1 MSGFGAD
8 RSCHDPRRWL
18 IVNAVGRGV
27 SRRQALRA
35 GLALGL
41 AVPLSGSL
49 VGGCTGFN
57 TSGSEAGALTF
68 LSTQFN
74 PIEEAERFRRI
85 LRQATSRPVNYV
97 TASDPSQ
104 FQSTIRAQVGSG
116 QVRVSLLGGLHG
128 ELAPLANGLLEDLSA
143 LMAELSDRHY
153 SADFRELAKAGTD
166 RTWYIPW
173 AQATYLVAVHK
184 PALAYLPRGADPN
197 KLTYQQFLDWAV
209 AARQVTGQPQF
220 GLPAGN
226 RGLLYRFLQGYL
238 YPSFTGG
245 QVTSFR
251 GAPAVDM
258 WRFLKNLWANCTPAS
273 ANFAAMQEPLLAGQV
288 QVAWD
293 HVARLVQAPA
303 PHPAEWLM
311 VPAPAGPKGRGYMPV
326 LTGLAIPKG
335 APDVEGAK
343 AVIRALCTSQTQNE
357 LLRQNSFFPTVAG
370 PLPTDLP
377 PAIRLEAD
385 AVSAQQHAPDALIA
399 LPPVGLGKQDGE
411 MSKVFRDAFTS
422 IVLQGADI
430 RATLDQ
436 QARVM
441 QSLLDS
447 VAAPC
452 WAPDPSQPGQTCRV
466 A

>member
-1 MSGFGAD
+1 VNGVGQGVT
-8 RSCHDPRRWL
+8 RRR
-18 IVNAVGRGV
+18 V
-27 SRRQALRA
+27 LRL

-41 AVPLSGSL
+41 AAPLAGA
-49 VGGCTGFN
+49 CTGFN
-57 TSGSEAGALTF
+57 TSGSGAGALTF

-85 LRQATSRPVNYV
+85 LRSATNRPVNYV
-97 TASDPSQ
+97 TATDPSQ
-104 FQSTIRAQVGSG
+104 LQSTIRAQVSSG
-116 QVRVSLLGGLHG
+116 QVRISLLGGLHG
-128 ELAPLANGLLEDLSA
+128 ELAPLADGLLEDLSGLA
-143 LMAELSDRHY
+143 TELADRNY
-153 SADFRELAKAGTD
+153 PADFRELAKAGTD

-173 AQATYLVAVHK
+173 AQATYLVAIHK
-184 PALAYLPRGADPN
+184 PALEYLPPGADPA
-197 KLTYQQFLDWAV
+197 KLTYPRFLDWAV
-209 AARQVTGQPQF
+209 AARRATGQPQF

-251 GAPAVDM
+251 GAEAVDM
-258 WRFLKNLWANCTPAS
+258 WRYLKDLWANCTPAS

-303 PHPAEWLM
+303 PRPSEWLM

-343 AVIRALCTSQTQNE
+343 AVIRALSTSQVQNE

-370 PLPTDLP
+370 PLPADLP
-377 PAIRLEAD
+377 PAVRLEAD
-385 AVSAQQHAPDALIA
+385 AVVAQQNAPDALIS
-399 LPPVGLGKQDGE
+399 LPPVGLGQKDGE
-411 MSKVFRDAFTS
+411 MSKVFRDTFTA

-430 RATLDQ
+430 RSTLDQ

-441 QSLLDS
+441 QSLLDAVS
-447 VAAPC
+447 APC
-452 WAPDPSQPGQTCRV
+452 WAPDPSRPGQTCRV

>member
-1 MSGFGAD
+1 MNRVGHGVA
-8 RSCHDPRRWL
+8 RRR
-18 IVNAVGRGV
+18 V
-27 SRRQALRA
+27 LRL

-41 AVPLSGSL
+41 AAPLTGA
-49 VGGCTGFN
+49 CTGFN
-57 TSGSEAGALTF
+57 TSGSGAGALTF

-74 PIEEAERFRRI
+74 PVEEAERFRRI
-85 LRQATSRPVNYV
+85 LRSATNRPVNYV

-104 FQSTIRAQVGSG
+104 LQSTIRAQVSSG
-116 QVRVSLLGGLHG
+116 QVRISLLGGLHG
-128 ELAPLANGLLEDLSA
+128 ELAPLADGLLEDLSGLA
-143 LMAELSDRHY
+143 TELADRNY

-173 AQATYLVAVHK
+173 AQATYLVAIHK
-184 PALAYLPRGADPN
+184 PALEYLPPGADPA
-197 KLTYQQFLDWAV
+197 KLTYPQFLDWAV
-209 AARQVTGQPQF
+209 AARRATGQPQF

-251 GAPAVDM
+251 AAEAVDM
-258 WRFLKNLWANCTPAS
+258 WRYLTDLWANCTPAS

-303 PHPAEWLM
+303 PRPSEWLM

-343 AVIRALCTSQTQNE
+343 AVIRALSTSQAQNE
-357 LLRQNSFFPTVAG
+357 LLRQNSFFPTVIG

-377 PAIRLEAD
+377 PAVRLEAD
-385 AVSAQQHAPDALIA
+385 AVVAQQNAPDALVS
-399 LPPVGLGKQDGE
+399 LPPVGLGQKDGE
-411 MSKVFRDAFTS
+411 MSKVFRDTFTS

-430 RATLDQ
+430 RSTLDQ

-441 QSLLDS
+441 QSLLDAVS
-447 VAAPC
+447 APC
-452 WAPDPSQPGQTCRV
+452 WAPDPSRPGQTCRV

>member
-1 MSGFGAD
+1 VNRVGHGVT
-8 RSCHDPRRWL
+8 RRR
-18 IVNAVGRGV
+18 V
-27 SRRQALRA
+27 LRL

-41 AVPLSGSL
+41 AAPLAGA
-49 VGGCTGFN
+49 CTGFN
-57 TSGSEAGALTF
+57 TSGSGAGALTF

-74 PIEEAERFRRI
+74 PVEEAERFRRI
-85 LRQATSRPVNYV
+85 LRSATNRPVNYV

-104 FQSTIRAQVGSG
+104 LQSTIRAQVSSG
-116 QVRVSLLGGLHG
+116 QVRISLLGGLHG
-128 ELAPLANGLLEDLSA
+128 ELAPLADGLLEDLSGLA
-143 LMAELSDRHY
+143 TELADRNY

-173 AQATYLVAVHK
+173 AQATYLVAIHK
-184 PALAYLPRGADPN
+184 PALEYLPPGADPA
-197 KLTYQQFLDWAV
+197 KLTYPQFLDWAV
-209 AARQVTGQPQF
+209 AARRATGQPQF

-251 GAPAVDM
+251 GAEAVDM
-258 WRFLKNLWANCTPAS
+258 WRYLKDLWANCTPAS

-293 HVARLVQAPA
+293 HVARLVQAPG
-303 PHPAEWLM
+303 PRPSEWLM

-343 AVIRALCTSQTQNE
+343 AVIRALSTSQAQNE

-370 PLPTDLP
+370 PLPADLP
-377 PAIRLEAD
+377 PAVRLEAD
-385 AVSAQQHAPDALIA
+385 AVVAQQNAPDALVS
-399 LPPVGLGKQDGE
+399 LPPVGLGQKDGE
-411 MSKVFRDAFTS
+411 MSKVFRDTFTS
-422 IVLQGADI
+422 IVLQGGDI
-430 RATLDQ
+430 RSTLDQ

-441 QSLLDS
+441 QSLLDAAS
-447 VAAPC
+447 APC
-452 WAPDPSQPGQTCRV
+452 WAPDPSRPGQTCRV

>member
-1 MSGFGAD
+1 MNGVGQGVT
-8 RSCHDPRRWL
+8 RRR
-18 IVNAVGRGV
+18 V
-27 SRRQALRA
+27 LRL

-41 AVPLSGSL
+41 AAPLAGA
-49 VGGCTGFN
+49 CTGFN
-57 TSGSEAGALTF
+57 TSGSGAGALTF

-85 LRQATSRPVNYV
+85 LRSATNRPVNYV
-97 TASDPSQ
+97 TATDPSQ
-104 FQSTIRAQVGSG
+104 LQSTIRAQVSSG
-116 QVRVSLLGGLHG
+116 QVRISLLGGLHG
-128 ELAPLANGLLEDLSA
+128 ELAPLADGLLEDLSGLA
-143 LMAELSDRHY
+143 TELADRNY
-153 SADFRELAKAGTD
+153 PADFRELAKAGTD

-173 AQATYLVAVHK
+173 AQATYLMAIHK
-184 PALAYLPRGADPN
+184 PALEYLPPGADPA
-197 KLTYQQFLDWAV
+197 KLTYPRFLDWAV
-209 AARQVTGQPQF
+209 AARRATGQPQF

-251 GAPAVDM
+251 GAEAVDM
-258 WRFLKNLWANCTPAS
+258 WRYLKDLWANCTPAS

-303 PHPAEWLM
+303 PRPSEWLM

-343 AVIRALCTSQTQNE
+343 AVIRALSTSQVQNE

-370 PLPTDLP
+370 PLPADLP
-377 PAIRLEAD
+377 PAVRLEAD
-385 AVSAQQHAPDALIA
+385 AVVAQQNAPDALIS
-399 LPPVGLGKQDGE
+399 LPPVGLGQKDGE
-411 MSKVFRDAFTS
+411 MSKVFRDTFTA

-430 RATLDQ
+430 RSTLDQ

-441 QSLLDS
+441 QSLLDAVS
-447 VAAPC
+447 APC
-452 WAPDPSQPGQTCRV
+452 WAPDPSRPGQTCRV

>member
-1 MSGFGAD
+1 VNGVGQGVT
-8 RSCHDPRRWL
+8 RRR
-18 IVNAVGRGV
+18 V
-27 SRRQALRA
+27 LRL

-41 AVPLSGSL
+41 AAPLAGA
-49 VGGCTGFN
+49 CTGFN
-57 TSGSEAGALTF
+57 TSGSGAGALTF

-85 LRQATSRPVNYV
+85 LRSATNRPVNYV
-97 TASDPSQ
+97 TATDPSQ
-104 FQSTIRAQVGSG
+104 LQSTIRAQVSSG
-116 QVRVSLLGGLHG
+116 QVRISLLGGLHG
-128 ELAPLANGLLEDLSA
+128 ELAPLADGLLEDLSGLA
-143 LMAELSDRHY
+143 TELADRNY
-153 SADFRELAKAGTD
+153 PADFRELAKAGTD

-173 AQATYLVAVHK
+173 AQATYLVVIHK
-184 PALAYLPRGADPN
+184 PALEYLPPGADPA
-197 KLTYQQFLDWAV
+197 KLTYSQFLDWAV
-209 AARQVTGQPQF
+209 AARRATGQPQF

-251 GAPAVDM
+251 GAEAVDM
-258 WRFLKNLWANCTPAS
+258 WRYLKDLWANCTPAS

-303 PHPAEWLM
+303 PRPTEWLM

-343 AVIRALCTSQTQNE
+343 AVIRALSTSQVQNE

-370 PLPTDLP
+370 PLPADLP
-377 PAIRLEAD
+377 PAVRLEAD
-385 AVSAQQHAPDALIA
+385 AVVAQQNAPDALIS
-399 LPPVGLGKQDGE
+399 LPPVGLGQKDGE
-411 MSKVFRDAFTS
+411 MSKVFRDTFTS

-430 RATLDQ
+430 RNTLDQ
-436 QARVM
+436 QARVL
-441 QSLLDS
+441 QSLLDAVS
-447 VAAPC
+447 APC
-452 WAPDPSQPGQTCRV
+452 WAPDPSRPGQTCRV

>member
-1 MSGFGAD
+1 VNGVGQGVT
-8 RSCHDPRRWL
+8 RRR
-18 IVNAVGRGV
+18 V
-27 SRRQALRA
+27 LRL

-41 AVPLSGSL
+41 AAPLAGA
-49 VGGCTGFN
+49 CTGFN
-57 TSGSEAGALTF
+57 TSGSGAGALTF

-85 LRQATSRPVNYV
+85 LRSATNRPVNYV
-97 TASDPSQ
+97 TATDPSQ
-104 FQSTIRAQVGSG
+104 LQSTIRAQVSSG
-116 QVRVSLLGGLHG
+116 QVRISLLGGLHG
-128 ELAPLANGLLEDLSA
+128 ELAPLADGLLEDLSGLA
-143 LMAELSDRHY
+143 TELADRNY
-153 SADFRELAKAGTD
+153 PADFRELAKAGTD

-173 AQATYLVAVHK
+173 AQATYLVAIHK
-184 PALAYLPRGADPN
+184 PALEYLPPGADPA
-197 KLTYQQFLDWAV
+197 KLTYPRFLDWAV
-209 AARQVTGQPQF
+209 AARRATGQPQF

-251 GAPAVDM
+251 GAEAVDM
-258 WRFLKNLWANCTPAS
+258 WRYLKDLWANCTPAS

-303 PHPAEWLM
+303 PRPSEWLM

-343 AVIRALCTSQTQNE
+343 AVIRALSTSQVQNE

-370 PLPTDLP
+370 PLPADLP
-377 PAIRLEAD
+377 PAVRLEAH
-385 AVSAQQHAPDALIA
+385 AVVAQQNAPDALIS
-399 LPPVGLGKQDGE
+399 LPPVGLGQKDGE
-411 MSKVFRDAFTS
+411 MSKVFRDTFTA

-430 RATLDQ
+430 RSTLDQ

-441 QSLLDS
+441 QSLLDAVS
-447 VAAPC
+447 APC
-452 WAPDPSQPGQTCRV
+452 WAPDPSRPGQTCRV